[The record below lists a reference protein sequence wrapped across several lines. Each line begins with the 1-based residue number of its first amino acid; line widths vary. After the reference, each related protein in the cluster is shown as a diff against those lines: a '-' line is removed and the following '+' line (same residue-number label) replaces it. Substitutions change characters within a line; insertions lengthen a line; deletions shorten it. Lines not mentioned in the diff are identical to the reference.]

1 MDELFNLIYVQ
12 DDLTATIVRILV
24 LLICLD
30 VVSVISNGLG
40 RFR

>member
-1 MDELFNLIYVQ
+1 MDDLFNLIYVQ
-12 DDLTATIVRILV
+12 DDPIATIVKVLV

-30 VVSVISNGLG
+30 VVSVIANGLG